1 MVNLKRHTSQKAYIF
16 SERCKLIWSLRRYY
30 SMRRRSCLHTLLQIL
45 IIVALPLGAS
55 QAESDPFWNTNP
67 YAWSAQTVTQNGRV
81 RVTITKTK
89 VHLAKKSRPIIL
101 SRVSDDDTD
110 YYDELPYLQVGYRR
124 PELINQSV
132 DVDLSDEIKIR
143 LLLARKRA
151 LEAYHATWS

>member
-1 MVNLKRHTSQKAYIF
+1 
-16 SERCKLIWSLRRYY
+16 
-30 SMRRRSCLHTLLQIL
+30 MRRQSCLRTLLQLSIL
-45 IIVALPLGAS
+45 VALPWSLS

-67 YAWSAQTVTQNGRV
+67 YAWSAHSVTHAGRV

-89 VHLAKKSRPIIL
+89 PKLYLAKSQRIL
-101 SRVSDDDTD
+101 LVLNDDDPD
-110 YYDELPYLQVGYRR
+110 YYDELPDIQVGYRR
-124 PELINQSV
+124 PELLNQTA